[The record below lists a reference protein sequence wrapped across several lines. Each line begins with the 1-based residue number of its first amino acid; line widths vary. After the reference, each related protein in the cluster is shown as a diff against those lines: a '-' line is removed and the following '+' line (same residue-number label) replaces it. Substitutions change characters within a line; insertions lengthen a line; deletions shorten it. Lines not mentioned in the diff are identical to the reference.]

1 MKIWP
6 SLLNVKYELI
16 NKEERK
22 AGIGIFPLVRHIY
35 QLYNQDG
42 SIYLTDEDNTSL
54 KEDAKN
60 QLIELKG
67 FLDLGIIT
75 QEEFDKKAESLKKIL
90 LGN

>member
-1 MKIWP
+1 MILLQQP
-6 SLLNVKYELI
+6 ALLNVKI
-16 NKEERK
+16 
-22 AGIGIFPLVRHIY
+22 
-35 QLYNQDG
+35 QLLDDKGNPKLEKNE
-42 SIYLTDEDNTSL
+42 S